1 MITSTANQQ
10 VKQLIQLNKKRK
22 IRDER
27 GVFVAEGFKMFREA
41 PRERIE
47 KVYVSES
54 FLEAHRQELDLEEI
68 SWEVM
73 QDSVFRSASDTQTPQ
88 GVLCIVKQRRY
99 ELEELLQA
107 ENPLLLLLE
116 NLQDPGNLG
125 TILRTAEGA
134 GAAGVILSRGSVDL
148 YNPKT
153 IRSTMGSIYRVP
165 TLYVD
170 DPVRAYLK
178 EIGAVPL
185 LSAEEEAALASAA
198 REGDAEARRRLCE
211 ANLRLVVSVAKR
223 YAGRGLPFLDLIQE
237 GNLGLMKAAEKFE
250 PERGFKFSTYATWW
264 IRQSI
269 TRAIADQGRTI
280 RIPVHLVES
289 INRVKKT
296 ASDLLHQNGREPT
309 PAEIAVRL
317 DMEPERVSQLLQ
329 LSQEPV
335 SLEAPVGEEED
346 ARVEDFV
353 RDDTAGVPADEAGRQ
368 MLHRELTSVLSSLT
382 DREQR
387 VLSLRFGLED
397 GRPRTLEELGQEFH
411 VTRERVRQIE
421 AKALRKLRH
430 PSRARRLRDYLE

>member
-1 MITSTANQQ
+1 MSPEMLAEQLARKARGRAMTAG
-10 VKQLIQLNKKRK
+10 QLSRAAQ
-22 IRDER
+22 DEDFDLAGLDALCEALKAR
-27 GVFVAEGFKMFREA
+27 GVELAPEPEA
-41 PRERIE
+41 D
-47 KVYVSES
+47 
-54 FLEAHRQELDLEEI
+54 A
-68 SWEVM
+68 
-73 QDSVFRSASDTQTPQ
+73 
-88 GVLCIVKQRRY
+88 G
-99 ELEELLQA
+99 EEL
-107 ENPLLLLLE
+107 PLLDEAQIGSLE
-116 NLQDPGNLG
+116 RELSP
-125 TILRTAEGA
+125 
-134 GAAGVILSRGSVDL
+134 AGV
-148 YNPKT
+148 
-153 IRSTMGSIYRVP
+153 
-165 TLYVD
+165 TLD
-170 DPVRAYLK
+170 DPVKAYLK

-185 LSAEEEAALASAA
+185 LSAEEEVALAAAA
-198 REGDAEARRRLCE
+198 REGDADARRRLCE

-250 PERGFKFSTYATWW
+250 PARGFKFSTYATWW